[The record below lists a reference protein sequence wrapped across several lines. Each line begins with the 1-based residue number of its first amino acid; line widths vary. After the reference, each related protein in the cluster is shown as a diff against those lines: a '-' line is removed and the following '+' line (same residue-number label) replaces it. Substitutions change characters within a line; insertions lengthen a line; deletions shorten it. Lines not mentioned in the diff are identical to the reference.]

1 MEKGN
6 FYILNP
12 EKIGYLYESYKIK
25 DIKNYNKNT
34 VFLLNEIEQL
44 DKNLKSFKF
53 VKVLSVLVNRIIWT
67 EELVFLVSDER
78 KFSESFIK
86 IDKGEVQ
93 NHLDNT
99 KFLLGWDLFR
109 R

>member
-1 MEKGN
+1 MEKEN
-6 FYILNP
+6 FYIFNP
-12 EKIGYLYESYKIK
+12 EKIDYLFESHKIN
-25 DIKNYNKNT
+25 DIKKYNENT
-34 VFLLNEIEQL
+34 VFLLKDIDQL

-53 VKVLSVLVNRIIWT
+53 VRVLSVLVDRIIWT
-67 EELVFLVSDER
+67 EELVFLVSDEK

-86 IDKGEVQ
+86 IDKSEVQ
-93 NHLDNT
+93 KYLDNT